1 MADIR
6 IVPASGY
13 QAFIGTDGTK
23 VVRAIVDS
31 NGVLE
36 LKRYLATTAEE
47 FFKVSGF
54 TNANIL
60 TITDA
65 GTGTV
70 SVNGALVIS
79 GDLTVNGTTTTVNS
93 TTISVDDKNIEL
105 GSIASPT
112 DVTADGG
119 GITLRGTTDKTFNWI
134 DATDA

>member
-6 IVPASGY
+6 IFPGSGY
-13 QAFIGTDGTK
+13 QVFQGTDGTK
-23 VVRAIVDS
+23 VVRANVDA
-31 NGVLE
+31 NGILE
-36 LKRYLATTAEE
+36 LKRYLVTTAED

-54 TNANIL
+54 ANANIL
-60 TITDA
+60 TVTDA

-70 SVNGALVIS
+70 NVNGALVIS

-105 GSIASPT
+105 GSVSVPT

-119 GITLRGTTDKTFNWI
+119 GITLKGATDKTFN
-134 DATDA
+134 